1 MADTLPAIF
10 FGHGHPMN
18 AVLNN
23 HYTNAW
29 RLIGEHTVKP
39 RAILLLS
46 AHWFVPGSGVTS
58 RCAPDRAARRSPSAC
73 CSRIAPRPHDRPT
86 RAASPP

>member
-1 MADTLPAIF
+1 
-10 FGHGHPMN
+10 MN

-39 RAILLLS
+39 RAILL
-46 AHWFVPGSGVTS
+46 
-58 RCAPDRAARRSPSAC
+58 
-73 CSRIAPRPHDRPT
+73 
-86 RAASPP
+86 